1 MERLKHYLFFF
12 GLLIVVKWTFLG
24 EWLQSPS
31 ALKVILVVIGVLLGI
46 IIVIAP
52 KGTKK
57 KRKDNS
63 FDNEGA

>member
-1 MERLKHYLFFF
+1 MERLKLYLFFF
-12 GLLIVVKWTFLG
+12 GLLIAVKWTFLG

-31 ALKVILVVIGVLLGI
+31 ALNIVLVVIGVLLGI
-46 IIVIAP
+46 IIIIAP
-52 KGTKK
+52 KGAK